1 MSLYHL
7 VYESQ
12 ALVPFEPA
20 ELTALLKKSRAY
32 NQQAHITGLLLHT
45 PEGRFFQILEGED
58 ADVRQLYYQHIL
70 SDPRHYKCRVLG
82 EGNCAERSFA
92 DWNMGFRVAQAH
104 DLRTLLQTSSLN
116 APTHLG
122 PRPTIRPELL
132 ELLLNFV
139 EMEANP

>member
-12 ALVPFEPA
+12 ALVPFGPA
-20 ELTALLKKSRAY
+20 ELTALLQQARAH

-45 PEGRFFQILEGED
+45 PDGRFLQILEGED
-58 ADVRQLYYQHIL
+58 ADVRELYYQHIL

-82 EGNCAERSFA
+82 EGSCAERSFA
-92 DWNMGFRVAQAH
+92 DWSMGARVAQPA
-104 DLRTLLQTSSLN
+104 DLHALLQTGSLN
-116 APTHLG
+116 TPTRLG

-139 EMEANP
+139 GMEANQ